1 MTLKHHYNGFPE
13 EEKPVL
19 LFEDEGDLLS
29 DKELISS
36 EKYESC
42 RAQCFLK
49 AQISFVSNL
58 NWSAYLQ
65 Y

>member
-1 MTLKHHYNGFPE
+1 MTLKHDFNSLPK

-42 RAQCFLK
+42 RVQCFLK
-49 AQISFVSNL
+49 AQISFVSYLNL
-58 NWSAYLQ
+58 PPYLR